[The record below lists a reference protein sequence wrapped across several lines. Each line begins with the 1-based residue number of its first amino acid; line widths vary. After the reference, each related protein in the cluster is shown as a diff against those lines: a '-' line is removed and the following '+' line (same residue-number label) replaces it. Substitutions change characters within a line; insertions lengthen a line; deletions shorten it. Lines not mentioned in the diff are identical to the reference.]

1 MTKGDIC
8 FMSIICDT
16 SEKVKHSLK
25 DVLPFIPKNCW
36 TDTIRLYRVIK
47 LSGAEGVAAW
57 TALYRWLAERE
68 HYSGIRQ
75 GLKEYF
81 EAEIRGSI
89 YGKGA

>member
-1 MTKGDIC
+1 MN
-8 FMSIICDT
+8 IINDT
-16 SEKVKHSLK
+16 SGKVKHSLK

-36 TDTIRLYRVIK
+36 ADTIRLYQVIK
-47 LSGAEGVAAW
+47 LSGAAGIAAW
-57 TALYRWLAERE
+57 TALYRWLADRE
-68 HYSGIRQ
+68 HYSCIRQ